1 MRYETPNFDGET
13 RRERNTRFGQPT
25 PEAEPVVGGDYILS
39 CFWEVSRYRDL
50 SENGQQPLK
59 PIDVLNWEQFTG
71 NVLNRY
77 ERQIILDIDQA
88 YLAALA
94 DERSNNIKQMEEQN
108 KNK

>member
-1 MRYETPNFDGET
+1 MRYEAPIFGRET
-13 RRERNTRFGQPT
+13 RRERNTRFSQPV

-59 PIDVLNWEQFTG
+59 PIDVLNWEKFTG

-94 DERSNNIKQMEEQN
+94 EERSNNIKLMEEQN

>member
-1 MRYETPNFDGET
+1 MRYEAPIFGSET
-13 RRERNTRFGQPT
+13 RRERNTRFSQPV

-71 NVLNRY
+71 NVLNKY

-94 DERSNNIKQMEEQN
+94 EERSNNIKLMEEQN